1 MEEKLY
7 KIPLTSILSVV
18 GERKQKQSLLPRREH
33 SESDR
38 LG

>member
-18 GERKQKQSLLPRREH
+18 GERKQKQSLP
-33 SESDR
+33 
-38 LG
+38 LGGSTLRVTG